1 MGYAV
6 EADTNN
12 SKMECKGTM
21 LAFVLQIKGTACF
34 VREILALRVAVCMV
48 RGEKH

>member
-6 EADTNN
+6 EADAI

-21 LAFVLQIKGTACF
+21 LAFVLKIKGTACF
-34 VREILALRVAVCMV
+34 VREFLAQGIAVCML
-48 RGEKH
+48 RGAKH